1 MINRV
6 YIISKYFTVFPM
18 FDPEELNSKI
28 NQSFKN
34 QEKVEAEAQ
43 GLEKKLLEN
52 YEFKKALFLKENGG
66 NLSTQ
71 AS

>member
-1 MINRV
+1 
-6 YIISKYFTVFPM
+6 M

-52 YEFKKALFLKENGG
+52 YEFKKA
-66 NLSTQ
+66 
-71 AS
+71 

>member
-1 MINRV
+1 
-6 YIISKYFTVFPM
+6 M

-43 GLEKKLLEN
+43 RLENKLLEN
-52 YEFKKALFLKENGG
+52 Y
-66 NLSTQ
+66 
-71 AS
+71 

>member
-1 MINRV
+1 
-6 YIISKYFTVFPM
+6 M

-52 YEFKKALFLKENGG
+52 YEFKKSMIKDFSIPCIDQPKRSPALIC
-66 NLSTQ
+66 
-71 AS
+71 

>member
-1 MINRV
+1 
-6 YIISKYFTVFPM
+6 M

-43 GLEKKLLEN
+43 ELEN
-52 YEFKKALFLKENGG
+52 LFN
-66 NLSTQ
+66 SI
-71 AS
+71 